1 MTRRHF
7 VVSTAAGGAALAL
20 ARAPSAVARS
30 SSPADSRAWLRDAVL
45 YGVAPHLYARG
56 RGGWR
61 GVADRLP
68 ELRRLGVST
77 IWLAPATPTPGG
89 DFGYDP
95 IDLFGVR
102 TDLGPVRDFR
112 ALLAEIRRHDM
123 RVVLDVVVNHTSRR
137 HPWFQDAQRHGR
149 DSRYWSYYQRDARG
163 RAVHEFD
170 WTDLPN
176 LDYGNPRVRDA
187 VHEALLRWVD
197 RFGVDGLR
205 LDAAWAVGERAPAYW
220 SQLRAFLHA
229 RRPGVVL
236 LGEASAREPSSAR
249 AFDLAYDW
257 TLQVGRHAWEDAF
270 EDPSRAPDRIRAAL
284 EAAGPAGPRTLRF
297 LDNND
302 TGERFVTRHG
312 PAVTRVA
319 TAMLLTLDGVPSL
332 YTGSDVGAEYEPY
345 GPPEPIS
352 WRDRHDLRPWH
363 RRLIA
368 LRASLPALRSDER
381 GELPGAAPRGVL
393 AYTRGEGPATV
404 LVLLNVGPRP
414 ATVRLDGPGLRAR
427 WGAQAARDA
436 LVGGVVPL
444 AGVAPTVELSPH
456 GVAVLAAA

>member
-1 MTRRHF
+1 MTRRRF
-7 VVSTAAGGAALAL
+7 VASAAGGAALAL
-20 ARAPSAVARS
+20 ASSAIGRVPAPG
-30 SSPADSRAWLRDAVL
+30 SPADTRAWLRDAVL

-56 RGGWR
+56 QGGWR

-68 ELRRLGVST
+68 ELRRLGVTT

-95 IDLFGVR
+95 VDLFGVR

-123 RVVLDVVVNHTSRR
+123 RVVLDVVVNHTSRQ
-137 HPWFQDAQRHGR
+137 HPWFQDARRSGP
-149 DSRYWSYYQRDARG
+149 DSPYWSYYQRDARG
-163 RAVHEFD
+163 RPRHEFD
-170 WTDLPN
+170 WTHLPN

-187 VHEALLRWVD
+187 VHRALLRWVD
-197 RFGVDGLR
+197 RFDVDGLR

-220 SQLRAFLHA
+220 PRLRSFLHA
-229 RRPGVVL
+229 HRPGVVL
-236 LGEASAREPSSAR
+236 VGEASARDPSSAR

-257 TLQVGRHAWEDAF
+257 TRQVGRHAWEDAF
-270 EDPSRAPDRIRAAL
+270 EDPLRAPDSIRAAL
-284 EAAGPAGPRTLRF
+284 DAAGPAGPRTLRF

-312 PAVTRVA
+312 PALTRVA

-352 WRDRHDLRPWH
+352 WRDRHGLRPWH

-368 LRASLPALRSDER
+368 LRAALPALRSDER
-381 GELPGAAPRGVL
+381 GELPGAAPPGVL
-393 AYTRGEGPATV
+393 AYTRGEGPASV
-404 LVLLNVGPRP
+404 LVLLNAGSRP
-414 ATVRLDGPGLRAR
+414 ATVRLDGAALRAR
-427 WGAQAARDA
+427 WGAPAARDA
-436 LVGGVVPL
+436 LDGRAVPL
-444 AGVAPTVELSPH
+444 AGLAPTVELPAH
-456 GVAVLAAA
+456 GVAVLAPA